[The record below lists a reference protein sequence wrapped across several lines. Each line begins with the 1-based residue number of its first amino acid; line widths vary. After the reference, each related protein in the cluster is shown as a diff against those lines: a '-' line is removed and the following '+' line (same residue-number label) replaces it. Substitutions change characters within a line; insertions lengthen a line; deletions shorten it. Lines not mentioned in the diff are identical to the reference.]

1 MDISTLTFIGRDS
14 GFGEK
19 NNSAYFEYQ
28 NELYLIDCGFTVF
41 ENIIKKF
48 DFKKYSKINIVIT
61 HLHNDHAG
69 SLSQVILYLWFIH
82 NIKTNVICK
91 CERIKDYLNITG
103 TPEESYKI
111 FDELNIL
118 KFVKTEHVKHLDAYG
133 FILRINEKRIV
144 YTGDTCTLE
153 PFMPFLDIADELYV
167 DVSKFGGAHLK
178 IDDIYGSLHDFKTN
192 GTEIY
197 LMHLDDKNYI
207 KNATNNEFNYE

>member
-1 MDISTLTFIGRDS
+1 MENPTLTFIGRDS

-19 NNSAYFEYQ
+19 NNSAYFEYN
-28 NELYLIDCGFTVF
+28 NELFLIDCGFTVF
-41 ENIIKKF
+41 EDVIKRF
-48 DFKKYSKINIVIT
+48 DFKNYNKVNIIIT

-91 CERIKDYLNITG
+91 CERIKDYLDITG
-103 TPEESYKI
+103 TPEESYNI
-111 FDELNIL
+111 LNELNIL
-118 KFVKTEHVKHLDAYG
+118 KFVKTEHVKYLDAYG
-133 FILRINEKRIV
+133 FILRINNKRIV
-144 YTGDTCTLE
+144 YTGDTCTLN
-153 PFMPFLDIADELYV
+153 PFIPFFDIANELYI

-178 IDDIYGSLHDFKTN
+178 IYDIYNTLQDLKEN

-207 KNATNNEFNYE
+207 KKATNNEFNYE